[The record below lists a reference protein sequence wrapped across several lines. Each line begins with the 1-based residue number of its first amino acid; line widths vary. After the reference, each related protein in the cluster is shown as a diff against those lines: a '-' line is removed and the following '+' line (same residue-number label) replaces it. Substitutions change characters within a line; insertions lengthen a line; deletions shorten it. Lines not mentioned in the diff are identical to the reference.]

1 MEKKKFPVKAEI
13 NVDLTQQDI
22 DDIMVAALEGGIDY
36 WCFKAEVIGDYL
48 GEYAS
53 EQISRG
59 GMLKLYD
66 MESGEK
72 YWLDLEKFL
81 KEEALLIIFLK
92 RVRRGTVHTL
102 QHQLQLF

>member
-53 EQISRG
+53 RADQPGR
-59 GMLKLYD
+59 D
-66 MESGEK
+66 A
-72 YWLDLEKFL
+72 
-81 KEEALLIIFLK
+81 EALRHGK
-92 RVRRGTVHTL
+92 RGEVLARPGKVPEGL
-102 QHQLQLF
+102 SALD